1 MKQLQT
7 GKCERNGRF
16 ALIHYSVLPLVAIPS
31 WEENFCF
38 CYAADFAR
46 IKEHS
51 VNAWPLRLCSLLGFT
66 LCGHSCLDWKILLV
80 LRCRFSLV
88 TRSTVWTTG
97 HRAFIH
103 CSIELSFTLCGY
115 SSLDWKSLLVLRC
128 RFSLIIRSTDNG
140 SPPMRLDKTFTI
152 SVTDANEKPTAIQ
165 VSRVWLVIYN
175 NNWPVSK
182 IMKFPLIGSAG
193 QVNKVITQTIKCRY
207 EVYCSVLSFL
217 LFLPMC
223 SSAGRKF
230 IYEL

>member
-1 MKQLQT
+1 M
-7 GKCERNGRF
+7 
-16 ALIHYSVLPLVAIPS
+16 
-31 WEENFCF
+31 
-38 CYAADFAR
+38 
-46 IKEHS
+46 
-51 VNAWPLRLCSLLGFT
+51 
-66 LCGHSCLDWKILLV
+66 
-80 LRCRFSLV
+80 
-88 TRSTVWTTG
+88 
-97 HRAFIH
+97 
-103 CSIELSFTLCGY
+103 
-115 SSLDWKSLLVLRC
+115 LRC

-217 LFLPMC
+217 LF
-223 SSAGRKF
+223 
-230 IYEL
+230 

>member
-46 IKEHS
+46 IKERS
-51 VNAWPLRLCSLLGFT
+51 VNAWPLWICSLLGFT
-66 LCGHSCLDWKILLV
+66 LCGHSCLDWKIMLV

-97 HRAFIH
+97 HRASIH

-223 SSAGRKF
+223 SIEF
-230 IYEL
+230 